1 MPSNS
6 DSSTDITFL
15 FKGTIREVKATTM
28 TDVPVDKNTV
38 VAMVDQVLEAPAN
51 LAKMGGRRVTVRLSG
66 RTKAAVGDELI
77 FHAHGWIFG
86 ESVAVIS
93 IKEERVRETLVI
105 AGVRRGRNHVAP

>member
-15 FKGTIREVKATTM
+15 FKGTIREVKAATM

-51 LAKMGGRRVTVRLSG
+51 LSKIADRHYIIERG
-66 RTKAAVGDELI
+66 RTVWTGTSDQL
-77 FHAHGWIFG
+77 
-86 ESVAVIS
+86 VAEPDLQHRYLGI
-93 IKEERVRETLVI
+93 
-105 AGVRRGRNHVAP
+105 